1 MNPRTSWKIIL
12 CLLALIAVSS
22 AAGAMI
28 GRRWARAEMAQ
39 RDNPETWNEAAL
51 RTFERTVRPTPEQRP
66 KIEATL
72 AAAIEELKAIRADTI
87 VRSSNVIW
95 RLVAEVERELT
106 PEQREAFQAMKPRQ
120 QDLST
125 LDVLQVEPAKPP
137 PARR

>member
-1 MNPRTSWKIIL
+1 MNARATWKIVL
-12 CLLALIAVSS
+12 CLLALILVSG
-22 AAGAMI
+22 AAGTI
-28 GRRWARAEMAQ
+28 LGRRWARAEMAR

-51 RTFERTVRPTPEQRP
+51 RTFERTVKPTPEQRP

-95 RLVAEVERELT
+95 RLVADVERELT
-106 PEQREAFQAMKPRQ
+106 PEQRAAFEAMKPRQ

-125 LDVLQVEPAKPP
+125 LEVLQVEPENAP
-137 PARR
+137 R

>member
-1 MNPRTSWKIIL
+1 MNARASWKIIV
-12 CLLALIAVSS
+12 CLLALIVVSG
-22 AAGAMI
+22 AAGTI
-28 GRRWARAEMAQ
+28 LGRRWARAEMAR

-51 RTFERTVRPTPEQRP
+51 RTFERTVKPTPEQRP

-95 RLVAEVERELT
+95 RLVADVERELT
-106 PEQREAFQAMKPRQ
+106 PEQRAAFEAMKPRQ

-125 LDVLQVEPAKPP
+125 LDVLQVEPEPP
-137 PARR
+137 PR